1 MSAYY
6 GVRLIQVNHIISV
19 GNTVQS
25 LLSITALV
33 KPHPLYHLMSSTFMI
48 IYRQPL
54 HLTCVQ
60 KKNIFHNEKKN
71 KTRNNVTFSENVSI
85 PACISFK
92 YLILAL
98 FCKYEILGNL
108 KIPANALKIPKSRQI
123 KYSKI
128 LDFLR
133 K

>member
-1 MSAYY
+1 M
-6 GVRLIQVNHIISV
+6 
-19 GNTVQS
+19 
-25 LLSITALV
+25 
-33 KPHPLYHLMSSTFMI
+33 K
-48 IYRQPL
+48 
-54 HLTCVQ
+54 
-60 KKNIFHNEKKN
+60 KKN

-108 KIPANALKIPKSRQI
+108 KIPKSRQI

>member
-1 MSAYY
+1 M
-6 GVRLIQVNHIISV
+6 
-19 GNTVQS
+19 
-25 LLSITALV
+25 
-33 KPHPLYHLMSSTFMI
+33 
-48 IYRQPL
+48 
-54 HLTCVQ
+54 
-60 KKNIFHNEKKN
+60 KKKKKN
-71 KTRNNVTFSENVSI
+71 KTRNNVTFSEKVSI

-92 YLILAL
+92 YLILTL

-108 KIPANALKIPKSRQI
+108 KIPANSLKIPKSRQI